1 VNAQKGVDGILCLPV
16 AGYFWTGP
24 ESSGFTT
31 GGRSMQKSLLI
42 TISDDLS
49 CLYGVRFVSSFFR
62 NKSAMRITL
71 FYVAPT
77 ATPTETGGRSG
88 RHGKGAVISDAHRK
102 KGQKTLDTSKGLLC
116 DRGFSPD
123 HVSSKLMAKEFGT
136 VKDIIREARKGHY
149 DAVVLGRRGYTI
161 FESVMCNSV
170 SKEIMDKN
178 IDFPLWIC
186 RHPEEG
192 RKNVLLCVDGS
203 EASLR
208 MADHVGFMLQDE
220 EEHSVTLLT
229 VDTGETSNIQAGL
242 EEAKKKLTANGVH
255 DGRIQSLVVRSP
267 RVAKTI
273 LEETDRNS
281 FGVVGM
287 GRVGLQKGMMK
298 EWLIG
303 SRTVKLLENL
313 EKAVLWVSR

>member
-1 VNAQKGVDGILCLPV
+1 VNAQKGVDGNLCLPV

-161 FESVMCNSV
+161 FES
-170 SKEIMDKN
+170 
-178 IDFPLWIC
+178 
-186 RHPEEG
+186 EG

-273 LEETDRNS
+273 LEETDRSS

-287 GRVGLQKGMMK
+287 GRVGLEKGMMK
-298 EWLIG
+298 EWLVG

-313 EKAVLWVSR
+313 EKAVLWVSK